1 MVVEIGKINRLKVKG
16 RQVYGIHLDGGE
28 SGDILLRGAD
38 ISGMYRPGDE
48 IDVFVYV
55 DREGRLLAS
64 AKKPLA
70 TVGEFTLLKVVAT
83 SEAGAFVDWGLES
96 DLLVPK
102 SEQQGVMR
110 EGRSYVVYIFVSD
123 KTRRITASTKLQ
135 KFLNRQPPQ
144 YREGEEVDLLVYAA
158 TNLGYSA
165 VVNGAHI
172 GMIYE
177 NEVFQ
182 RLAIGQ
188 RLKGYVKKVRDDRKI
203 DLRLQQTGF
212 REVDDIS
219 ATILQAI
226 RDHGGT
232 LALTDKSPPEE
243 IYDLFGVSKKVF
255 KKAIGAL
262 YKKRRIVIDNDGIR
276 LAG

>member
-1 MVVEIGKINRLKVKG
+1 MVVQIGKINRLRVKG
-16 RQVYGIHLDGGE
+16 RQAYGIHLDGGE
-28 SGDILLRGAD
+28 SGDILLRGA
-38 ISGMYRPGDE
+38 GGAGNYQPGDE
-48 IDVFVYV
+48 VDVFVYV
-55 DREGRLLAS
+55 DREGRFLAS
-64 AKKPLA
+64 TKKPHA
-70 TVGEFTLLKVVAT
+70 TVGEFALLKVVTT
-83 SEAGAFVDWGLES
+83 SDAGAFLYWGLES
-96 DLLVPK
+96 DLLAPK
-102 SEQQGVMR
+102 SEQQGIMR
-110 EGRSYVVYIFVSD
+110 EGKSYVVYIFLSE
-123 KTRRITASTKLQ
+123 KSSRITASTKLH
-135 KFLNRQPPQ
+135 KFLNQQPPQ
-144 YREGEEVDLLVYAA
+144 YQEGEEVDLLVYAE

-212 REVDDIS
+212 REVDDFS
-219 ATILQAI
+219 DTILKAI
-226 RDHGGT
+226 KDHGGK

-255 KKAIGAL
+255 KKAVGAL
-262 YKKRRIVIDNDGIR
+262 YKKRLIVIENDGIR